1 MHGPC
6 MGIGLVDGLMMTTVA
21 AMVREVEL
29 ALDPLD
35 YQLRRVVN
43 PFPEPESGFAVR
55 VTARR
60 D

>member
-1 MHGPC
+1 
-6 MGIGLVDGLMMTTVA
+6 MGAGLVDALMMTTVA
-21 AMVREVEL
+21 AMPREVEL

-55 VTARR
+55 VTARL